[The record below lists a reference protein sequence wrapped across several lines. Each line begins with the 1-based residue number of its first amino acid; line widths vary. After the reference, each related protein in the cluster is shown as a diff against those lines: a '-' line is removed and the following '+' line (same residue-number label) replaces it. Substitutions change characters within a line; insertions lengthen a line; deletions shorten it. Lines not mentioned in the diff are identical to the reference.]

1 MRFKILIPI
10 IFCYFIVNSCI
21 NFKKNLKTPTKEQE
35 VSITVYG
42 DYEILKNPIHFASKI
57 LGEGNIVLRDDLY
70 VSWQNKDVNI
80 DDDLSAKM
88 QAIIGNSSGV
98 KIFLVNNII
107 FDDTRRFSG
116 YTIRKIGNGFCSPV
130 ILLSRN
136 HMKDSTLM
144 HEIGHVLGLE
154 HHKSEKNIMFR
165 ESSNKKTNLTQSQ
178 ILTMRRRLE
187 VFKFVC
193 GSMF

>member
-35 VSITVYG
+35 ISIVVYG
-42 DYEILKNPIHFASKI
+42 DYEILKKPVNFASKT
-57 LGEGNIVLRDDLY
+57 LGASNITLRDDLY
-70 VSWQNKDVNI
+70 IGWQNKDIIVNEH
-80 DDDLSAKM
+80 LNAK
-88 QAIIGNSSGV
+88 IEPIVKNSPGIKV
-98 KIFLVNNII
+98 FLVNNII
-107 FDDTRRFSG
+107 FNETRRFSG
-116 YTIRKIGNGFCSPV
+116 YTIRKVGNSFCSPV
-130 ILLSRN
+130 IFLSRN
-136 HMKDSTLM
+136 HMQDSTLM

-165 ESSNKKTNLTQSQ
+165 ESSDKKTNLTQSQ
-178 ILTMRRRLE
+178 VLTMRKRLAI
-187 VFKFVC
+187 FKLVC